1 MKSALLTLEKL
12 LQAGDRLR
20 DAAQQVL
27 SARPRQLS
35 DCAVELER
43 AIAEWNR
50 AIHLAAEAGRP
61 ILRPGQE
68 EPGRR

>member
-1 MKSALLTLEKL
+1 
-12 LQAGDRLR
+12 
-20 DAAQQVL
+20 VL